1 LHLAVISIGES
12 GSAGY
17 TGSYRRR
24 YRSYE
29 EDDGGWRSP
38 IRSRHRGDGHE
49 IDDDTRDGAT

>member
-12 GSAGY
+12 GSAEC
-17 TGSYRRR
+17 TG